1 MWDGLA
7 TRLEGQLVVLEPLDA
22 RHKEDLWLAS
32 QHTEMWR
39 WTIRVGESREF
50 FSEWFQAGLSET
62 EAGTECV
69 FTTVDRVSG
78 QALGSTRYH
87 TLRQEHRGLEIGATW
102 LVPAAWST
110 GVNIEAKL
118 LMLEHA
124 FERLGCIRVEFK
136 TDARNERSRAALAAL
151 PAQLEGIFRKHMLL
165 PGVGLRDSAYYSVID
180 EDWPQV
186 RKTLERR
193 LLAARQRRVGSV
205 GESDPDT

>member
-32 QHTEMWR
+32 QHTEMWT
-39 WTIRVGESREF
+39 WTIPVGESREF
-50 FSEWFQAGLSET
+50 FSEWFRAGLAET
-62 EAGTECV
+62 EAGSECV
-69 FTTVDRVSG
+69 FATLNRASG
-78 QALGSTRYH
+78 QAIGSTRYH

-102 LVPAAWST
+102 LIPAAWST

-124 FERLGCIRVEFK
+124 FEHLGCIRVEFK

-151 PAQLEGIFRKHMLL
+151 PAQFEGILRKHMLL

-186 RKTLERR
+186 RKTLEHR
-193 LLAARQRRVGSV
+193 LLEARRRRVGAV